1 MSIKSYDSGNQPL
14 FGKTWDTEELQR
26 DFDVIQFAAP
36 LVVVRRKSDGMRGS
50 LEFRASPRIYFNF
63 VPYDKS

>member
-1 MSIKSYDSGNQPL
+1 MSIHNYDSGNQPL

-50 LEFRASPRIYFNF
+50 LEFRHSQRVYFNF
-63 VPYDKS
+63 VEYGK